1 MKAKTEL
8 LLYRMLWMA
17 EKPLRPTYY
26 NLEQSFEG
34 WAYRN
39 GLLKQIHELEAK
51 GFLEATQ
58 DPASGKRLHRLT
70 EAGRAAVSDG
80 SDPQKAWTQPWD
92 HKWRLFLFDIPEHE
106 KSKRRQLTRAL
117 AKAGCGCLQ
126 GSVWISPATPPVIES
141 LVTGDDP
148 DCTHLLLLLA
158 DSKGQK
164 ADAKMVEGAWDFEA
178 INATYLQLQSILDRF
193 PQVARRNTRESLAD
207 WTTSENAAS
216 RACLRMDPLLP
227 AQLLPKYYVGR
238 KIWSHRHKI
247 LAEAA
252 SLAASLRFDMKHPL
266 SKNSVSALNAKTR

>member
-8 LLYRMLWMA
+8 LLYRLLWLA
-17 EKPLRPTYY
+17 EKPLRPTFH

-39 GLLKQIHELEAK
+39 GLLNQLKQLEAK

-70 EAGRAAVSDG
+70 DAGRAAASGG
-80 SDPQKAWTQPWD
+80 SDPKKAWTQPWD
-92 HKWRLFLFDIPEHE
+92 HKWRLFLFDIPEQE

-126 GSVWISPATPPVIES
+126 GSVWISPAAPPFIES
-141 LVTGDDP
+141 LVAGDDP
-148 DCTHLLLLLA
+148 DCTHLLLLIA
-158 DSKGQK
+158 DSKGPK
-164 ADAKMVEGAWDFEA
+164 TDAKMVEGAWDFEA
-178 INATYLQLQSILDRF
+178 INATYLELQTVLDRF

-207 WTTSENAAS
+207 WSASENAAS

-227 AQLLPKYYVGR
+227 AELLPKNYVGR
-238 KIWSHRHKI
+238 KIWSHRSKI

-252 SLAASLRFDMKHPL
+252 RLASSLRSGIKQDQ
-266 SKNSVSALNAKTR
+266 S